1 MGVMEKYGHVIISV
15 RKEEPTSGDDIPYRI
30 MMRTKT
36 PNIGRREVFYS
47 SQLKK
52 TFLGK
57 KPSPKQLI
65 QLLDK
70 EANFSKLLQIEA
82 TPELEAKIQNLEEF
96 KVYILLI

>member
-1 MGVMEKYGHVIISV
+1 MEKYGPVIISV

-36 PNIGRREVFYS
+36 PNIDRREVFYS

-52 TFLGK
+52 SFLGK
-57 KPSPKQLI
+57 KPSPKQVI

-70 EANFSKLLQIEA
+70 EANFGKLQSIDSN
-82 TPELEAKIQNLEEF
+82 PQLEAKIQVLDEF
-96 KVYILLI
+96 HVLFILI